1 MKRYLLLILFVFA
14 TTITSFAN
22 QVQHYVVT
30 AKTLNIRSYASTKA
44 HVIGKLHQGDIV
56 KVYIIKNGWAEI
68 EHPKGTAYV
77 NSQYL
82 SKAEIPQVAETE
94 KRYLTDWLMLSS
106 YDADRYATGNAGW
119 MLLPIFLLSVLIC
132 VFRKTE
138 FDEVWKVIVF
148 TIAILAVSGFEIAYV
163 LLMGN
168 EIFFFFEIFGWFFNI
183 ILFVIIGYLIY
194 NQLACIHFF
203 INFFTEEQTNLKL
216 GLYSALAFLTFTAIL
231 IFFNAEDSSLF
242 PLIFMLTI
250 VLQLVQIIKIWS
262 NSNPF
267 IFNLILTVVYIAALV
282 SVSLIIVQYAI
293 LIIAIVIL
301 LLIVTFFTGTLF
313 GALGSSGSSSSSSSS
328 SSNSTPERTP
338 DWIDAELE
346 TDDGRVLR
354 GRMSANEDTFEHG
367 WDVYKKQWDGTYKK
381 T

>member
-22 QVQHYVVT
+22 QTRYFVVT
-30 AKTLNIRSYASTKA
+30 TKTLNIRSYESTNA
-44 HVIGKLHQGDIV
+44 HIIGKLHQGDTI
-56 KVYIIKNGWAEI
+56 KVFTIKHGWAEI
-68 EHPKGTAYV
+68 DHY
-77 NSQYL
+77 NSVGYINSKYL
-82 SKAEIPQVAETE
+82 SEVAPPTTAPE

-132 VFRKTE
+132 VFRKMELDE
-138 FDEVWKVIVF
+138 FWKVIVF

-168 EIFFFFEIFGWFFNI
+168 EIFFFFKIFGWFFNI

-203 INFFTEEQTNLKL
+203 INVFTEEQTNLKL

-231 IFFNAEDSSLF
+231 IFFDAEDSNLF

-262 NSNPF
+262 NSKLF
-267 IFNLILTVVYIAALV
+267 IFNLIMTVVYIAALV
-282 SVSLIIVQYAI
+282 SASLIIVQYAI

-313 GALGSSGSSSSSSSS
+313 GALGCSGSSSSSSSS
-328 SSNSTPERTP
+328 SSNSTPDRTP

-346 TDDGRVLR
+346 TDDGKVLR

-367 WDVYKKQWDGTYKK
+367 WDVYKRQWDGTYKK
-381 T
+381 SD